1 MVKKDGKGDA
11 GADGAG
17 AAAAAADLGAGSGTL
32 SSCPLTAHEY
42 QQFWNAMSSGAER
55 MPQQV
60 SRLHTTMDGLLSHKS
75 SVKAFQSWLETQ
87 GPSPPRLLQFLIAV
101 DRLMFA
107 RKPVENVADVVQGIF
122 DKFVAPKSSH
132 NIGLDAATQKAIAD
146 AIAKDAAIA
155 KATGEVQN
163 KPQCFRGA
171 RKHVYTTLQSG
182 HLVAYQK
189 SQDFYKYCVTMLSS
203 GSNATLEDVLCN
215 DDAMLRLQ
223 DFMASEGAESLVQ
236 FWLISQNFKDQLR
249 QVGSDGK
256 PVLSDEQSSQD
267 AQALFGRYFPA
278 DSQESLGVD
287 ENTRTET
294 HANCFKHSG
303 RPPVHCFMRSQHLIY
318 TALRKYFFP
327 EFLKSEFYN
336 QFLQGLMSFADSA
349 VGSNAPPAAL
359 SAAAMGGAAA
369 GGAGGDGAGED
380 GAASSPRKSMRR
392 ATSLGTLDK
401 WGVLHK
407 DEDLSN
413 PLFAEEDTKGLGTRV
428 KSGMAAGMKAAVGIR
443 RKDKSVE
450 EEAALQETRRIINDV
465 YREMRQKQTMDHHRT
480 PRGSAQRRTIIL
492 SGLYDDDAPAPAHV
506 PAAATAAAE

>member
-1 MVKKDGKGDA
+1 MGKKGEKEV
-11 GADGAG
+11 DGAG
-17 AAAAAADLGAGSGTL
+17 GAAGAASDLGPGSGTL

-87 GPSPPRLLQFLIAV
+87 GPSPPRLLQFLIAA
-101 DRLMFA
+101 DRLMFG
-107 RKPVENVADVVQGIF
+107 RKPVENIGDVVQGIF
-122 DKFVAPKSSH
+122 DKFVAPRSSH
-132 NIGLDAATQKAIAD
+132 NIGLDAEMQKAISA

-155 KATGEVQN
+155 KATGEAQN

-171 RKHVYTTLQSG
+171 RKHVYTVLQST
-182 HLVAYQK
+182 HLGTYQK
-189 SQDFYKYCVTMLSS
+189 SQDFFKYCVASLTPSS
-203 GSNATLEDVLCN
+203 SATLEDILCN
-215 DDAMLRLQ
+215 DNAMLRLQ

-256 PVLSDEQSSQD
+256 PVLSDEQASQD

-278 DSQESLGVD
+278 ESPESLGVD
-287 ENTRTET
+287 NSTRAET
-294 HANCFKHSG
+294 HANCFKHPG

-336 QFLQGLMSFADSA
+336 QFLQRLMAFADSA
-349 VGSNAPPAAL
+349 VGSNSSAPL
-359 SAAAMGGAAA
+359 GAAA
-369 GGAGGDGAGED
+369 GGAGGTGGDGGDGGDGGED
-380 GAASSPRKSMRR
+380 GAAQTPRKSMRR
-392 ATSLGTLDK
+392 ATSLGTVDK

-407 DEDLSN
+407 DMDLSN
-413 PLFAEEDTKGLGTRV
+413 PLFAEEDPKGLGTRV
-428 KSGMAAGMKAAVGIR
+428 KSGMAAGMKAAVGIK
-443 RKDKSVE
+443 RKDKTAE
-450 EEAALQETRRIINDV
+450 EEAALQETRKIINDV
-465 YREMRQKQTMDHHRT
+465 YREMRQKQTMDAPLRT
-480 PRGSAQRRTIIL
+480 PKGSAQRRSVIL
-492 SGLYDDDAPAPAHV
+492 SGLFTADGDGEAAPAAPA
-506 PAAATAAAE
+506 E

>member
-1 MVKKDGKGDA
+1 MGKKEDKAGA

-17 AAAAAADLGAGSGTL
+17 ADLGAGSGTL
-32 SSCPLTAHEY
+32 SSCPLTAQEY

-60 SRLHTTMDGLLSHKS
+60 SRLHTTLDGLLSHKS

-107 RKPVENVADVVQGIF
+107 RKPADNVADVVHGIF
-122 DKFVAPKSSH
+122 EKFVAPKSSH
-132 NIGLDAATQKAIAD
+132 NIGLDAEMQKAITD

-155 KATGEVQN
+155 KATGEVQK

-171 RKHVYTTLQSG
+171 RKHVYTTLQAA
-182 HLVAYQK
+182 HLGAYQK
-189 SQDFYKYCVTMLSS
+189 SQDYFKHCVSSLSPS
-203 GSNATLEDVLCN
+203 SNATLEDVLCN
-215 DDAMLRLQ
+215 DNAMLRLQ
-223 DFMASEGAESLVQ
+223 DFMASEGADSLVQ

-249 QVGSDGK
+249 QIGSDGK

-267 AQALFGRYFPA
+267 ARALFGRYFPA
-278 DSQESLGVD
+278 DSPESLSVD
-287 ENTRTET
+287 QNTRAET
-294 HANCFKHSG
+294 HANCFKHPG
-303 RPPVHCFMRSQHLIY
+303 RPPIHCFMRSQHLIY

-336 QFLQGLMSFADSA
+336 QFLQGLMTFADSA
-349 VGSNAPPAAL
+349 DGSNAPAAAL
-359 SAAAMGGAAA
+359 SAPSPLGAAA
-369 GGAGGDGAGED
+369 AGAGADGAGED

-413 PLFAEEDTKGLGTRV
+413 PLFAEEDAKGLGTRV

-450 EEAALQETRRIINDV
+450 EEAALQETRKIINDV

-480 PRGSAQRRTIIL
+480 PRGSARRKAVIL
-492 SGLYDDDAPAPAHV
+492 SGLYVDD
-506 PAAATAAAE
+506 TAADDPAVAE